1 MTKLIANSSNLNFK
15 KNNGLLTAVVQ
26 DIKSGNVLMV
36 GYQNREAVDISIDT
50 GLVTF
55 WSRTKERLWT
65 KGEESKNHLK
75 IKESYVDCD
84 NDCILYQV
92 KAPTETCHL
101 GSYSC
106 FGSKTNFGFLTKL
119 SELIID
125 RKNNMPEGSYTS
137 SLFSQ
142 GIDRIA
148 QKVGEEAIETVI
160 AAKNEDKKELLDESS
175 DLLFHLLVLLA
186 EKDLNLGDVIKNL
199 EERSF

>member
-1 MTKLIANSSNLNFK
+1 MTKLLSSSNNLNFK

-26 DIKSGNVLMV
+26 DIGTGNVLMV

-55 WSRTKERLWT
+55 WSRTKERIWT
-65 KGEESKNHLK
+65 KGEESKNYLK
-75 IKESYVDCD
+75 IIESYTDCD

-92 KAPTETCHL
+92 TAPTETCHL
-101 GSYSC
+101 GRYSC
-106 FGSKTNFGFLTKL
+106 FGDKADFGFLTKL
-119 SELIID
+119 SELITD

-142 GIDRIA
+142 GLDRIA

-160 AAKNEDKKELLDESS
+160 AAKNQDKTALLDESS
-175 DLLFHLLVLLA
+175 DLVFHLLVLLT
-186 EKDLNLGDVIKNL
+186 EKGINFEEVVKNL
-199 EERSF
+199 EGRSV